1 MLAAGLNDLRCA
13 NDANCTYEGD
23 NNVLMQQT
31 SNWLVNIW
39 SNLLNENENC
49 CDTPLGTIEFL
60 KDANDILKQKC
71 KLTKM
76 DSFTHESM

>member
-1 MLAAGLNDLRCA
+1 
-13 NDANCTYEGD
+13 
-23 NNVLMQQT
+23 MQQT